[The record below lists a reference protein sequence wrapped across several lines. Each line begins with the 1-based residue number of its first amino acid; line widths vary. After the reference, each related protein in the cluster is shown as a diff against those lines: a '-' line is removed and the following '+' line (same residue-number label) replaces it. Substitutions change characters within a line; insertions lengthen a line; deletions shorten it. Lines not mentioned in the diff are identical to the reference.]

1 LAARTVVCPECS
13 ETLPYG
19 RLSCPACGSLLAAV
33 TGGRARAVPPPVA
46 PAVVMP
52 DLEPPAQAAEEAVA
66 PQPRRRWRAK
76 QNDASAEQ
84 TESLVAAG
92 PAPGPVR
99 THAASPAAASRRSA
113 LAPSKVG
120 AVTLAARLEG
130 APLPMASTP
139 PASTPPAAAATPPA
153 APPTPAVLGDWVLS
167 ETQALGGPSPWRRDG
182 VQRPRDEDFENE
194 VDGPLGAPHAGG
206 GNGNSADRRGTRLP
220 TWAGGPAGSAAPV
233 DWPAAPA
240 PVASDGA
247 KPAAPPPG
255 AYLPPSGAF
264 SARDSGL
271 PRGQLVQ
278 PGSARVAT
286 APAPRPAAPV
296 ASPVVPVARQPSQ
309 PRPGGASLF
318 ADLPFDT
325 PKSLP
330 GWLIAAGSAA
340 AIAGFLLPWS
350 RMIPGQGGFGYLDTW
365 GLASPSRV
373 LLLLFT
379 VVALALAILPN
390 RAPAW
395 LRTGVAGL
403 VLGGLLLGIVW
414 PYVLDGASAI
424 GTLAEAAAA
433 LLLIIGGLLA
443 VRPQRHAEDDPAV

>member
-1 LAARTVVCPECS
+1 MAARTVVCPECS

-33 TGGRARAVPPPVA
+33 TGGRARAAPPPV
-46 PAVVMP
+46 V
-52 DLEPPAQAAEEAVA
+52 PPAPIPDPEPLATPAEESVA
-66 PQPRRRWRAK
+66 PRPRRRWRAK
-76 QNDASAEQ
+76 QNDSSAEQ
-84 TESLVAAG
+84 TETAVAAG
-92 PAPGPVR
+92 AAPGAAGAAPGPIR
-99 THAASPAAASRRSA
+99 SAAASPVAASRRSA

-130 APLPMASTP
+130 APLPTAST
-139 PASTPPAAAATPPA
+139 SPAAAPTPP
-153 APPTPAVLGDWVLS
+153 VLGDWVLS

-206 GNGNSADRRGTRLP
+206 GNGNGADRRPTRLP
-220 TWAGGPAGSAAPV
+220 AWAGGEAGSAAAV

-247 KPAAPPPG
+247 KPASPPPG

-264 SARDSGL
+264 TARDSGL
-271 PRGQLVQ
+271 PRGQLVH
-278 PGSARVAT
+278 PGSARVST
-286 APAPRPAAPV
+286 APTPRAGAPVPSPAVPAAEP
-296 ASPVVPVARQPSQ
+296 PSQ
-309 PRPGGASLF
+309 PRPGSASLF

-365 GLASPSRV
+365 GLATPSRV
-373 LLLLFT
+373 LLLLLV
-379 VVALALAILPN
+379 VVALAMAILPN
-390 RAPAW
+390 RVPGW

-414 PYVLDGASAI
+414 PYLLDGASAI

-433 LLLIIGGLLA
+433 LLLVIGGLLV

>member
-1 LAARTVVCPECS
+1 MAARTVVCPECS

-19 RLSCPACGSLLAAV
+19 RLSCPARGSLLAAV
-33 TGGRARAVPPPVA
+33 TGGRARAVQPPAAPPVA
-46 PAVVMP
+46 MP
-52 DLEPPAQAAEEAVA
+52 VPELPEPPVEEPEA
-66 PQPRRRWRAK
+66 PRPRRRWRAK
-76 QNDASAEQ
+76 QNDMSVAG
-84 TESLVAAG
+84 TETPVAAG
-92 PAPGPVR
+92 VAPGPV
-99 THAASPAAASRRSA
+99 HSPASRPVVASRRPA

-130 APLPMASTP
+130 EPLPTASTLAP
-139 PASTPPAAAATPPA
+139 SAPTPP
-153 APPTPAVLGDWVLS
+153 VLGDWVLS

-182 VQRPRDEDFENE
+182 VQRAREEDFEDE
-194 VDGPLGAPHAGG
+194 VDGRLGAPHAGG
-206 GNGNSADRRGTRLP
+206 GNGNGADRRGTRLP
-220 TWAGGPAGSAAPV
+220 AWAGGPAGSAAPV

-247 KPAAPPPG
+247 KPVSPPPG
-255 AYLPPSGAF
+255 AYLPPSGTF

-271 PRGQLVQ
+271 PRGHLVQ
-278 PGSARVAT
+278 PGSPRPAT
-286 APAPRPAAPV
+286 ASTPRASAPAPSPITPAAEPPS
-296 ASPVVPVARQPSQ
+296 SPRAGV
-309 PRPGGASLF
+309 ASLF

-350 RMIPGQGGFGYLDTW
+350 RMIPGQGGFGYLDVW
-365 GLASPSRV
+365 GLASSSRI

-390 RAPAW
+390 RVPAW
-395 LRTGVAGL
+395 LRSGVAGL

-414 PYVLDGASAI
+414 PYLLDGASAI

-433 LLLIIGGLLA
+433 FLLIIGGLLA

>member
-1 LAARTVVCPECS
+1 VAARTVVCPECS

-33 TGGRARAVPPPVA
+33 TGGRARAVAPPPVPVAVPAAPPPA
-46 PAVVMP
+46 PAEP
-52 DLEPPAQAAEEAVA
+52 DEQAPA
-66 PQPRRRWRAK
+66 PRPRRRWRAK
-76 QNDASAEQ
+76 HGSTAADEAE
-84 TESLVAAG
+84 TPVTAGAA
-92 PAPGPVR
+92 PDPVPLR
-99 THAASPAAASRRSA
+99 AASPVAVSRRPA

-130 APLPMASTP
+130 APLPTASTARAANSTAPAAASTP
-139 PASTPPAAAATPPA
+139 P
-153 APPTPAVLGDWVLS
+153 VLGDWVLS

-182 VQRPRDEDFENE
+182 VQRPRDEDLEAE
-194 VDGPLGAPHAGG
+194 MDGRLGPPHAGG
-206 GNGNSADRRGTRLP
+206 NGHAADRSPTRLP
-220 TWAGGPAGSAAPV
+220 AWAGGPTGSGAPV

-240 PVASDGA
+240 PVAADGA
-247 KPAAPPPG
+247 KASSPPPG

-271 PRGQLVQ
+271 PRGKLVQ
-278 PGSARVAT
+278 PGSARVSRGFAPQAA
-286 APAPRPAAPV
+286 APAPAPIAPTVEPA
-296 ASPVVPVARQPSQ
+296 SE
-309 PRPGGASLF
+309 PRPGVASLF
-318 ADLPFDT
+318 ADLQFDP

-350 RMIPGQGGFGYLDTW
+350 RMLEGQGGFGYLDTW
-365 GLASPSRV
+365 GLATPSRV
-373 LLLLFT
+373 LVLLFT

-390 RAPAW
+390 RVPAW
-395 LRTGVAGL
+395 IRTGVVGL

-414 PYVLDGASAI
+414 PYLIDGASAI
-424 GTLAEAAAA
+424 GTLAEATAA

-443 VRPQRHAEDDPAV
+443 VRPLRHAEDEPPV